1 MSEQFPII
9 EISSQPIELCK
20 LLKLANMVSG
30 GGEAKIVI
38 SEGYI
43 LVNGE
48 VESQKR
54 KKIYDKD
61 IIEFNGDIVKVSYCP
76 AVKNK
81 QQTTDNKVKIKPVT
95 AKNIKAVDQPNT
107 IVPVIQ
113 SNKRK
118 PISF

>member
-1 MSEQFPII
+1 MSAQLPII
-9 EISSQPIELCK
+9 EVKSQPIELCK

-43 LVNGE
+43 LLNGE
-48 VESQKR
+48 VETQKR

-61 IIEFNGDIVKVSYCP
+61 IIEFDGDIVEVSYCP
-76 AVKNK
+76 VVKNK
-81 QQTTDNKVKIKPVT
+81 QQATKANDKVKA
-95 AKNIKAVDQPNT
+95 AKAKTLKVVEQPNIEMT
-107 IVPVIQ
+107 ETRV
-113 SNKRK
+113 SKRK